1 MGWKGRT
8 REQGEA
14 EKLRF
19 QAGREEHGVWKS
31 REERLPSRNLQS
43 LSLQTSLNKAEKPQP
58 LHSLLEANPGLVYN
72 NKDLFISPLLPK
84 HPLSI
89 SPTSDPVFVILQ
101 SPCSSFQPLKT
112 LKKHFLTKFVCH
124 VPARRHGRLKH
135 PNIKAT
141 SEQPHFTLNLVF
153 IPRANTL
160 KLYSL

>member
-1 MGWKGRT
+1 MERKNQRARRGREIEVSGRERRTWSLEVKGRKT
-8 REQGEA
+8 ALKKPPESVSTNQSQQIRETTTTA
-14 EKLRF
+14 
-19 QAGREEHGVWKS
+19 
-31 REERLPSRNLQS
+31 
-43 LSLQTSLNKAEKPQP
+43 LSS
-58 LHSLLEANPGLVYN
+58 EANSGLVYN

-89 SPTSDPVFVILQ
+89 PLTSDPVFVILQ
-101 SPCSSFQPLKT
+101 SLCSSFQPLTT

-135 PNIKAT
+135 ANIKAT
-141 SEQPHFTLNLVF
+141 SEQPHFTLNLFF